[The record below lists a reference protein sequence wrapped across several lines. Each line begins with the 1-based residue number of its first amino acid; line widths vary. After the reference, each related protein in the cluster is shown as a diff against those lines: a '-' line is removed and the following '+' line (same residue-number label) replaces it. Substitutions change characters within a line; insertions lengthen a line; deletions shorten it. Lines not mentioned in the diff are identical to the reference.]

1 MDELQNW
8 LSEITDQGLFETK
21 EQDMLQ
27 NAVVS
32 SQPIDS
38 TRLDTTEIASKARR
52 IRSQQG
58 KATE

>member
-8 LSEITDQGLFETK
+8 LSEITYQGLFETK

-32 SQPIDS
+32 SQPIDA
-38 TRLDTTEIASKARR
+38 TRHDRNCIESKTNTKPTR
-52 IRSQQG
+52 
-58 KATE
+58 

>member
-1 MDELQNW
+1 LQNW
-8 LSEITDQGLFETK
+8 LPEITDQGLFETK